1 VLRRHAELRSKGIPN
16 TDAILNNLAKDK
28 DGTSLGVHNHSPLD
42 FQELKGGPDNIG
54 RHLADHIAG
63 FSENI
68 RKIFERLEFDKET
81 EKPEEPNRLYQVVAQ
96 FTKIGLHP
104 RKVDNIT
111 MGLVFEDLIRRFD
124 DAANE
129 KAGDHFKRR
138 DDPRFATRE
147 TKKGSKEEQEINEE
161 IRLIEN
167 WDGSQAGD
175 LPEFAQV
182 VVYWLKKDKR
192 GCRMKRPAKR
202 RLKQPSGRWAGGSAE
217 RKFLARAVSMCHTLF
232 RWAR

>member
-1 VLRRHAELRSKGIPN
+1 MLRRHAELRSKGIPN

-42 FQELKGGPDNIG
+42 FQELKGEPDNIG

-111 MGLVFEDLIRRFD
+111 MGWCSRI
-124 DAANE
+124 
-129 KAGDHFKRR
+129 
-138 DDPRFATRE
+138 
-147 TKKGSKEEQEINEE
+147 
-161 IRLIEN
+161 
-167 WDGSQAGD
+167 
-175 LPEFAQV
+175 
-182 VVYWLKKDKR
+182 
-192 GCRMKRPAKR
+192 
-202 RLKQPSGRWAGGSAE
+202 
-217 RKFLARAVSMCHTLF
+217 
-232 RWAR
+232 